1 MARSSQPQ
9 PISTGW
15 NSISRIT
22 GIVIFLLILGCMLV
36 PFIPRLRSYRAV
48 DARAKLVEAERDALK
63 EKLGMKTAAIQLV
76 QQDAGYIE
84 IQARDHLDM
93 CRPGEV
99 IFQVDSRIQPQ
110 NP

>member
-36 PFIPRLRSYRAV
+36 PFVPKLRSYRAV
-48 DARAKLVEAERDALK
+48 DAEARRVEGRRDELK
-63 EKLGMKTAAIQLV
+63 ETLGMKTAALQMVRL
-76 QQDAGYIE
+76 DPAYIE

-93 CRPGEV
+93 CRAGETV
-99 IFQVDSRIQPQ
+99 LQIDSAKK
-110 NP
+110 N